1 MSLSYLVR
9 RVGVFF
15 LTIWVAA
22 TINFFIPRLSGQNPV
37 LQRLMERSIVGG
49 SVQTGMQKM
58 IEEYNRKFGLD
69 QPLWRQYLT
78 YLSDMSR
85 LDFNYSIG
93 SYPRTVSE
101 IISDALPWTIGL
113 LGTATVLMFFLGSV
127 LGAFLAWPRAP
138 RVAKLAAMPFVALSS
153 VPYYLLGL
161 ILVYILGFKAQI
173 FPLFGGYSPTMVPH
187 WSWAFARDVLNH
199 AVLPAASIVLSG
211 LGFWALSMRGMML
224 TVQGEDYMLMAEA
237 KGLKQSTLFV
247 RYAMRNA
254 ILPQFTAVV
263 LSLGYIVSGS
273 VLVELIF
280 SYPGIGSAL
289 YHAIRQFDY
298 FVIQGIVFTVVVAIA
313 LGALIL
319 DLILPLL
326 DPRIHY
332 GRS

>member
-1 MSLSYLVR
+1 MSLSYLAR
-9 RVGVFF
+9 RLTLFF
-15 LTIWVAA
+15 LTVWVAA

-37 LQRLMERSIVGG
+37 LQRLMERSIIGG
-49 SVQTGMQKM
+49 SVQTGMQEM
-58 IEEYNRKFGLD
+58 IDEYNRKFGLD
-69 QPLWRQYLT
+69 KPLWRQYLT
-78 YLSDMSR
+78 YLEDMSR

-113 LGTATVLMFFLGSV
+113 LGTATVLMFVLGRA

-138 RVAKLAAMPFVALSS
+138 RAAKLAAMPFVALSS

-161 ILVYILGFKAQI
+161 ILVYIFGFKTQLL
-173 FPLFGGYSPTMVPH
+173 PLFGGYSPMMVPH
-187 WSWAFARDVLNH
+187 WSWEFVRDVLNH
-199 AVLPAASIVLSG
+199 ALLPAASIVLSG
-211 LGFWALSMRGMML
+211 FGFWALSMRGMML

-237 KGLKQSTLFV
+237 KGLKQSTLFL

-254 ILPQFTAVV
+254 ILPQFTSLV

-280 SYPGIGSAL
+280 SYPGIGSVL

-298 FVIQGIVFTVVVAIA
+298 YVIQGIVFTVVVAIA

-319 DLILPLL
+319 DLLLPLL
-326 DPRIHY
+326 DPRIH
-332 GRS
+332 